1 MALYSYACFRSNYR
15 QIGMQRYL
23 EGPGQWI
30 CKLSAL
36 PRILRVHS
44 KACACELMDYFQDA
58 GFLEYEILDE
68 ETEVLRYTISDWKR
82 HCVHLEYNYYSY
94 KGSGFFFF
102 PLPVGR
108 QLVRYSKT
116 RGAVQF
122 SELDAIMDLWLHTIL
137 NDETVQD
144 IQTAHNELFLIRQV
158 NYRITEQLKT
168 SYPLV
173 SWLWLVRPD
182 ASQLCRGGRFRI
194 RTYNTDPFNYGE
206 VELSDQGR
214 LTITMLQAVP
224 LKDAVA
230 MELAAKDDLTQEDLL
245 ERVDVRTWYRD
256 QGEQVLCQMIDD
268 LNTQGHKKLLIKED
282 GNWWLWQMSTKIR
295 ITYASRF
302 LITRI

>member
-1 MALYSYACFRSNYR
+1 MLLCAVIKKPA
-15 QIGMQRYL
+15 M
-23 EGPGQWI
+23 QWI
-30 CKLSAL
+30 AL
-36 PRILRVHS
+36 LAVLLWIGLIVFEGVFRINQQRKHKSMSRRKPVPPQAPVSDGQSTPRV
-44 KACACELMDYFQDA
+44 D
-58 GFLEYEILDE
+58 
-68 ETEVLRYTISDWKR
+68 
-82 HCVHLEYNYYSY
+82 
-94 KGSGFFFF
+94 
-102 PLPVGR
+102 
-108 QLVRYSKT
+108 
-116 RGAVQF
+116 
-122 SELDAIMDLWLHTIL
+122 
-137 NDETVQD
+137 QD

-182 ASQLCRGGRFRI
+182 ASQLCQGGRFRI

-224 LKDAVA
+224 MKDAVA

-256 QGEQVLCQMIDD
+256 QGEQVICQMIDD

-282 GNWWLWQMSTKIR
+282 GNVVIDVAGKEQSVDLLKNFPPR
-295 ITYASRF
+295 IVWEDFCQILREDEITASIQNEG
-302 LITRI
+302 LALSW

>member
-1 MALYSYACFRSNYR
+1 MTFLRRMKSFTLFKYLVLPALLLCAV
-15 QIGMQRYL
+15 IKKPAM
-23 EGPGQWI
+23 QWI
-30 CKLSAL
+30 AL
-36 PRILRVHS
+36 LAVLLWIGLIAFEGVFRINQQRKRKSMSRRKPVPPQAPVSDGQSTPRV
-44 KACACELMDYFQDA
+44 D
-58 GFLEYEILDE
+58 
-68 ETEVLRYTISDWKR
+68 
-82 HCVHLEYNYYSY
+82 
-94 KGSGFFFF
+94 
-102 PLPVGR
+102 
-108 QLVRYSKT
+108 
-116 RGAVQF
+116 
-122 SELDAIMDLWLHTIL
+122 
-137 NDETVQD
+137 QD

-182 ASQLCRGGRFRI
+182 ASQLCQGGRFRI

-224 LKDAVA
+224 LRDAVA

-282 GNWWLWQMSTKIR
+282 GNVVIDVAGKEQSVDLLKNFPPR
-295 ITYASRF
+295 IVWEDFCQILREDEITASIQNEG
-302 LITRI
+302 LALSW